1 MQTSIPARSEIMQL
15 VAKNSTFA
23 NGRMTFQGHLG
34 SRIRQE
40 NVSVLNKLLHA
51 MQSTQKT

>member
-1 MQTSIPARSEIMQL
+1 MQL
-15 VAKNSTFA
+15 VAFTYSTFA

-40 NVSVLNKLLHA
+40 NVSVLNRLLHA
-51 MQSTQKT
+51 MQFTQKT